1 MDPNQMPAAP
11 PPPGSMSDFNSA
23 DNYKHRNIV
32 LHTVVLAITTVAVV
46 IRVYTRAA
54 IKRNFG
60 VDDCEFCILA
70 LRRFVLM
77 LEQGWR
83 CYHGY
88 VLETLSVRTR
98 G

>member
-1 MDPNQMPAAP
+1 
-11 PPPGSMSDFNSA
+11 
-23 DNYKHRNIV
+23 
-32 LHTVVLAITTVAVV
+32 VAVV